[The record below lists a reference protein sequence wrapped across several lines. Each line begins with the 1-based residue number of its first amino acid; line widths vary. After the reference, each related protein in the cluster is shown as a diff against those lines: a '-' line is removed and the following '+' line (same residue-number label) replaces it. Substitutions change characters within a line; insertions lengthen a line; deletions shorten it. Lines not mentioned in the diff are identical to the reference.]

1 MNILYS
7 YLWDFIIMGLG
18 ILLMYLLRTINYS
31 NKKIHILTKLSY
43 YPIKEYESLVI
54 TYNNY
59 PSTIDELLIQ
69 NNKDSTTIENIYI
82 SKNIQFFDQYFY
94 SGEKNIYCSVLDKYS
109 KDLSIILN
117 TKVEINE
124 NTKLPYLFI
133 TNETKRHENNHIF
146 ILFKE
151 LSSLKIKCCEFDK
164 EASLLVW
171 HIMHSEVRY
180 IKI

>member
-1 MNILYS
+1 
-7 YLWDFIIMGLG
+7 MGLG
-18 ILLMYLLRTINYS
+18 ILFMYILRAINYS
-31 NKKIHILTKLSY
+31 NKKIHILTKLDQ
-43 YPIKEYESLVI
+43 YPKKEYESLVV
-54 TYNNY
+54 TYNNC

-117 TKVEINE
+117 TNVEINE
-124 NTKLPYLFI
+124 NTKLPYLFR
-133 TNETKRHENNHIF
+133 TRETKMIENNCAF
-146 ILFKE
+146 ILFNE
-151 LSSLKIKCCEFDK
+151 LSSLKIKCCNFDK
-164 EASLLVW
+164 EASLLAW
-171 HIMHSEVRY
+171 HILHSEVRY